1 MVQEIT
7 ETGNVFKG
15 SAFFLAGM
23 YHTEIRVPFLKT
35 YLLH

>member
-15 SAFFLAGM
+15 SAFFPVGM
-23 YHTEIRVPFLKT
+23 YHTKIHVPFLKT
-35 YLLH
+35 YLLQ